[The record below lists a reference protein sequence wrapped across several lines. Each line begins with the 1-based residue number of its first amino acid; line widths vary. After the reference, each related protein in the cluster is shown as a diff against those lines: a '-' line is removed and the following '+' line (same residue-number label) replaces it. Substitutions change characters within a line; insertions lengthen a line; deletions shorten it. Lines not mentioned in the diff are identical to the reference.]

1 MNNLLKIS
9 AICFCVLLGCVSNA
23 WASVLPNYS
32 DSIKAYLFTDN
43 DKATFWALE
52 YVNSAESENDIKERA
67 IANNLYGH
75 TFYNRSVYDTA
86 LHHYFK
92 ALDYCKKINDTAYVP
107 NIYNSIASAYY
118 WQGVYDVALENYN
131 KALQLF
137 GNLKD
142 TFWVV
147 NVRFN
152 IANIHE
158 SLNEHEKA
166 KEEYL
171 KTYYEYLAIGDT
183 LSSSYSLFGLG
194 KAAYEQSQYD
204 SAIQYYTRAIAVS
217 KPDYDLYTYSL
228 LHTRNGQALLKLNKL
243 DEAFDYL
250 KTGVE
255 TARQAKDLRQISLSI
270 FELRNYYRLKK
281 DYRNFTL
288 LTAEY
293 DSISETIFKQE
304 QAEAIAEMS
313 AKHKVELIREE
324 VEIKQLE
331 NEKIQLRNRWLL
343 GIITVVVLLLLLL
356 SYFYFSMKKLNATIE
371 KQNHELESLLK
382 EKDVLLKE
390 IHHRVK
396 NNLQIVS
403 SLLSLQTN
411 FKQDDK
417 NAENELQNAFMRIN
431 SMALLHK
438 EIYSGSDITKA
449 NVNEYLKE
457 LTDQILS
464 TFNGNIDIEV
474 QLNIDKNLMLETEKA
489 IPIGLILNELLTNSI
504 KHKFINKGK
513 GVVICKVEM
522 QNDLFQITYSDF
534 ENNTQLEN
542 ETAIDAA
549 KGFGTKLI
557 DIFCRKLKAE
567 YNLKLTT
574 AGMLFSMKFKILQ
587 S

>member
-1 MNNLLKIS
+1 MKNFLKITDINFWFLLIFITTAKAS
-9 AICFCVLLGCVSNA
+9 A
-23 WASVLPNYS
+23 LPNYS

-43 DKATFWALE
+43 DKATYWAHE
-52 YVNSAESENDIKERA
+52 YFVYAESENDIKERA

-86 LHHYFK
+86 LYHYFK
-92 ALDYCKKINDTAYVP
+92 ALDYCEKIKDTTYVP
-107 NIYNSIASAYY
+107 NVYNSIASAYY
-118 WQGVYDVALENYN
+118 WQGIYDAALENYN
-131 KALQLF
+131 QALRLF
-137 GNLKD
+137 SNLKD

-204 SAIQYYTRAIAVS
+204 SAINYYERASAIS
-217 KPDYDLYTYSL
+217 NPDYDLYTYSL
-228 LHTRNGQALLKLNKL
+228 LHTRSGQALMKLNRL

-250 KTGVE
+250 KTGLE
-255 TARQAKDLRQISLSI
+255 TARLAKDLRQISLSVY
-270 FELRNYYRLKK
+270 ELRNYYRLKK
-281 DYRNFTL
+281 DYQNFTL

-293 DSISETIFKQE
+293 DSISEIIFKQE
-304 QAEAIAEMS
+304 QAQALAEMN
-313 AKHKVELIREE
+313 AKHKVEIMQDE
-324 VEIKQLE
+324 VAAKQLE

-343 GIITVVVLLLLLL
+343 GVIVVIVIMLLLL

-371 KQNHELESLLK
+371 KQNHELENLLR

-403 SLLSLQTN
+403 SLLSLQSN
-411 FKQDDK
+411 FKQGDK

-438 EIYSGSDITKA
+438 ELYSGSDITKA
-449 NVNEYLKE
+449 NVNEYIKE

-464 TFNGNIDIEV
+464 TFNGNINIEV
-474 QLNIDKNLMLETEKA
+474 QLNIDRTLMLETEKA
-489 IPIGLILNELLTNSI
+489 IPMGLILNELLTNSI
-504 KHKFINKGK
+504 KHKFINNGM
-513 GVVICKVEM
+513 GVVICKVEK

-534 ENNTQLEN
+534 ERNASFEN
-542 ETAIDAA
+542 EPVVDVE

-567 YNLKLTT
+567 YKMKLTT
-574 AGMLFSMKFKILQ
+574 AGMLFSMKFKI
-587 S
+587 